1 MPGFRECTLVVY
13 FMALAG
19 MLAFTFTLTL
29 GHVWVIYLT
38 GGFLG

>member
-1 MPGFRECTLVVY
+1 
-13 FMALAG
+13 MALAG

-29 GHVWVIYLT
+29 GHIWVIYLT